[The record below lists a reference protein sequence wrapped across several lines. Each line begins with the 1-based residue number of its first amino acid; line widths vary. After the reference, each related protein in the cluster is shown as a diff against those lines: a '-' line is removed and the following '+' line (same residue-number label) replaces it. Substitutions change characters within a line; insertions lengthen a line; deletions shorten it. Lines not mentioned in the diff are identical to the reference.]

1 MPGTGSGFPVPGQCL
16 SEMDGMGNLLLKAH
30 ENNNYR
36 VQSKLEVS
44 VTPVKPNSELLFD
57 WSQLT
62 TDFLQ
67 RQVDPLATIDMV
79 SLIVWNLTHEQ
90 MVEKLNKDELS
101 AQDVHSAAALYTMK
115 QKSSASIFEFVVPG
129 GGELPRDELMARLD
143 PMNINPAMHTY
154 TVMPAEG
161 TYIGQGVR
169 MVAAFRL
176 DPNSTNQT
184 VTITPQ
190 STQLTE
196 LTVTLPEVA
205 PEIASVLVPAGQ
217 ANIVVDWQDM
227 IDRKALNA
235 LGRLWA
241 DRSVDQVMVAYY
253 TQTPAELAQQFL
265 KLEEIHQGMWRG
277 DVVAGASLSLSQLK
291 DANGQPFTGI
301 NAGMPGTWV
310 LALLCSTCA
319 NPAPWYLTILKPCA
333 Q

>member
-129 GGELPRDELMARLD
+129 GGELPRDELMARR
-143 PMNINPAMHTY
+143 I
-154 TVMPAEG
+154 
-161 TYIGQGVR
+161 R
-169 MVAAFRL
+169 
-176 DPNSTNQT
+176 
-184 VTITPQ
+184 
-190 STQLTE
+190 
-196 LTVTLPEVA
+196 
-205 PEIASVLVPAGQ
+205 
-217 ANIVVDWQDM
+217 
-227 IDRKALNA
+227 
-235 LGRLWA
+235 
-241 DRSVDQVMVAYY
+241 
-253 TQTPAELAQQFL
+253 
-265 KLEEIHQGMWRG
+265 
-277 DVVAGASLSLSQLK
+277 
-291 DANGQPFTGI
+291 
-301 NAGMPGTWV
+301 
-310 LALLCSTCA
+310 
-319 NPAPWYLTILKPCA
+319 
-333 Q
+333 